1 MTPADFLLAPITE
14 VKGIGPA
21 RAATLARLDIRV
33 VGDLLHH
40 FPQRHDDLTCRS
52 SVHDLEEGR
61 PVTLFGT
68 VRSVEHRGGTKPRWT
83 AVFEVDGDRVALVW
97 FSPSRRPPPIAAD
110 WTGFATGVLRRYGGP
125 QFVHPRVFRTDD
137 PEARAPGHNRLR
149 PIYAT
154 TEGIESDAVAKWVD
168 ALLNDP
174 RLELDH
180 GWPDATIERGRDRT
194 IGELYR
200 ALHFPESWA
209 ERSVALSAL
218 GECELWLFC
227 QRQARRRAQ
236 REGRR
241 AAVVAVTEEIDDRIR
256 ARFPFPFTGAQ
267 DRVVAEVC
275 EDLERGYP
283 MARLV
288 QGEVGSGKTAV
299 AIYAA
304 LAVVAAGGQ
313 VAILAP
319 TAPLARQHH
328 ESLLE
333 TLDRSR
339 VSVDLLIAGSDRGGE
354 VRARLRTGEC
364 SIVVGTHALLS
375 KDVEFSNLRLAIVD
389 EEQRFGVGQ
398 RGALAAK
405 GEGVHRLHLS
415 ATPIPR
421 TLALALVGD
430 FELSS
435 IDEMPPGRQPVQTR
449 RVESDRLAEAAK
461 FIADELAAGRRALF
475 VAPRIDDSE
484 PAAEGVAEDL
494 PSVEQLAG
502 RLRKTALSRF
512 PIVELHGRLST
523 EEQLARVARFR
534 EGEAPLLVATTLVEV
549 GLDVPGVT
557 VLWIE
562 GADRFGLSQLHQ
574 LRGRLGRR
582 GEKAWCF
589 FTVSAPLPGDGEE
602 GESPRKELAE
612 ERLEAFRTRA
622 DGFELAEEDLR
633 LRGEGETIGARQ
645 SGFLPFRLRHPRE
658 DLAAL
663 ADLRRRVSEGGS
675 GAEDPIWARLEPFFA
690 AGSPPPERGA

>member
-1 MTPADFLLAPITE
+1 MNLNGRRKAAAGDHRALLA
-14 VKGIGPA
+14 
-21 RAATLARLDIRV
+21 
-33 VGDLLHH
+33 
-40 FPQRHDDLTCRS
+40 
-52 SVHDLEEGR
+52 
-61 PVTLFGT
+61 
-68 VRSVEHRGGTKPRWT
+68 
-83 AVFEVDGDRVALVW
+83 
-97 FSPSRRPPPIAAD
+97 
-110 WTGFATGVLRRYGGP
+110 
-125 QFVHPRVFRTDD
+125 
-137 PEARAPGHNRLR
+137 
-149 PIYAT
+149 
-154 TEGIESDAVAKWVD
+154 
-168 ALLNDP
+168 DP

-180 GWPDATIERGRDRT
+180 GWPEGTIERGGDRT

-236 REGRR
+236 RESRP
-241 AAVVAVTEEIDDRIR
+241 AAVVEVTNAIDERIR
-256 ARFPFPFTGAQ
+256 ARFPFKFTGAQ
-267 DRVVAEVC
+267 NRVVE
-275 EDLERGYP
+275 ELRTDLAQGFP

-299 AIYAA
+299 AFYAA

-313 VAILAP
+313 VALLAP

-333 TLDRSR
+333 TLEGSR
-339 VSVDLLIAGSDRGGE
+339 VSVDLLIAGSDRDGA
-354 VRARLRTGEC
+354 VRERLRTGEC
-364 SIVVGTHALLS
+364 SIVVGTHALLQQ
-375 KDVEFSNLRLAIVD
+375 DVEFDSLQLAIVD

-430 FELSS
+430 FELSTV
-435 IDEMPPGRQPVQTR
+435 DEMPPGRQPVQTR
-449 RVESDRLAEAAK
+449 RVETDRLGEAAA

-484 PAAEGVAEDL
+484 TDEEWGGGDL
-494 PSVEQLAG
+494 PSVEQIAA
-502 RLRKTALSRF
+502 RLRKTALARY

-523 EEQLARVARFR
+523 EEQLERVAQFR
-534 EGEAPLLVATTLVEV
+534 RGEAPLLVATTLVEV

-589 FTVSAPLPGDGEE
+589 FTVTPSAAMAAELAD
-602 GESPRKELAE
+602 ESSRREVAE

-622 DGFELAEEDLR
+622 DGFDLAEEDLR

-658 DLAAL
+658 DLTAL
-663 ADLRRRVSEGGS
+663 ADLRRKVGECEEG
-675 GAEDPIWARLEPFFA
+675 ADHPIWGRLEPFFA
-690 AGSPPPERGA
+690 SGAPPRERGT